1 MMKPLK
7 LFLLACGL
15 SIVISG
21 CGIDELKK
29 EVENKLEELYQ
40 KLDIWVAVLIAR
52 ETAWKNLNKKY
63 WRDTPCLCIHP
74 DVPMNHPVNWPWKT

>member
-21 CGIDELKK
+21 CGIEELKK
-29 EVENKLEELYQ
+29 EVENKN
-40 KLDIWVAVLIAR
+40 KA
-52 ETAWKNLNKKY
+52 LNTCK
-63 WRDTPCLCIHP
+63 RC
-74 DVPMNHPVNWPWKT
+74 